1 MNSLPLPYLKYA
13 FILFV
18 CWNTCAQTNSK
29 SRFTLEKK
37 NTLTIP
43 LGTEKTFIDY
53 GNNLFFIAKDQ
64 IVRVSL
70 ATGIKNV
77 QSLKAWQDID
87 QIAAINAM
95 KTVVFS
101 QVQQQLCFTDNTL
114 SAQGECL
121 DFQTYEWSN
130 VTAIATSKRPDMIWI
145 YDELN
150 SQILLFNF
158 MRRQVIQSVSNLRG
172 LHGLQD
178 PPTLWENEKGLWLAT
193 ASGIVL
199 KFDDYLNVVS
209 QHQLRF
215 QSMVPYGEGCFL
227 LRDGKIYFTNLYQDE
242 QWVEDLALPTVSS
255 KLHISG
261 NQLIV
266 EHEKTLDVFII
277 LAP

>member
-1 MNSLPLPYLKYA
+1 MNSVRFLLFNVAFYLLVSWDSY
-13 FILFV
+13 
-18 CWNTCAQTNSK
+18 AQTIAK
-29 SRFTLEKK
+29 SRYTLEKK
-37 NTLTIP
+37 NTIAIP
-43 LGTEKTFIDY
+43 DGTEKTFIDY

-64 IVRVSL
+64 ITRISL
-70 ATGIKNV
+70 ATGLTNV

-87 QIAAINAM
+87 QIAAINAL

-121 DFQTYEWSN
+121 DLQTYEWSN

-150 SQILLFNF
+150 SQISLFNF
-158 MRRQVIQSVSNLRG
+158 MRRQIIQSVSNLRG
-172 LHGLQD
+172 LHGLQET
-178 PPTLWENEKGLWLAT
+178 PTLWENEKGLWLAT
-193 ASGIVL
+193 ASGFVL

-209 QHQLRF
+209 QHQLDF
-215 QSMVPYGEGCFL
+215 QSMVPFGAGCFL
-227 LRDGKIYFTNLYQDE
+227 LRDGKIYYNNLYQEE
-242 QWVEDLALPTVSS
+242 QEVYDLPFPTSYS

-261 NQLIV
+261 NQLII
-266 EHEKTLDVFII
+266 EREKTLDVFII